1 MARRKVMKVV
11 YVTPN
16 NREAENY
23 AAMLKEAGLE
33 AEIRQEE
40 GKYVVLSNGKII
52 MKPQAV
58 KFVG

>member
-1 MARRKVMKVV
+1 MARRKVMRVV

-16 NREAENY
+16 SREAENY
-23 AAMLKEAGLE
+23 AAMLKEVGLE